1 MIEKQI
7 TTKKEL
13 ETVKMNQSKKG
24 KSIVEIKINVEAM
37 NIILNDIQEPCD
49 LENRIMKLPN
59 QKADR
64 KANENNESN
73 IWDLWDNIKCAKISI
88 KGFPE
93 GGEKGIENIF
103 EEITAESLP
112 NL

>member
-1 MIEKQI
+1 MND
-7 TTKKEL
+7 KKECI
-13 ETVKMNQSKKG
+13 S
-24 KSIVEIKINVEAM
+24 
-37 NIILNDIQEPCD
+37 D
-49 LENRIMKLPN
+49 LEDRIMEITQSEQQTEGQCFL
-59 QKADR
+59 
-64 KANENNESN
+64 NNESN